1 MVTHRFLA
9 AIGVLIACALAASL
23 MTATSASARSQGFQ
37 VSNLTAK
44 PLKLKEIQ
52 LVNDAKFE
60 TGETAPPSPK
70 VGDVLMPGV
79 DNGPKYDH
87 NNIELEYGSHCCSD
101 YYARIFYGGER
112 DYGARLSPF
121 RRHASCEWFSPDPFC
136 APDGTSILFL
146 DAPGTVNELAAAD
159 PHKQSEFLRRLCH
172 DANLKKLVTCEFD
185 VTQPEKATF
194 GSPHLVGLTAPNCAE
209 ETGNAQIDAEN
220 TIDVDLEEKDKTGT
234 ENSLDVKIGVEAQ
247 FGLFVEK
254 LRLSIETSY
263 GHKWTSEH
271 EFAKKLSYKVRPGY
285 IGWVVATNPVSR
297 ALGDL
302 TVKIGNTTVVMRGV
316 YFDNPDPD
324 REGEVQWKPVREKM
338 TPEQL
343 TEICED
349 GNLSARAEAF
359 HATISQQG
367 TRGADVMYGGREST
381 TLVARG
387 GNDILRGASGH
398 DRLFGGPGRDR
409 IFAGPGSDTIVDS
422 RGRTWVSTGAGGHSG
437 PDSVDVRDGQG
448 NDTVICGSGDATV
461 LADRGDRV
469 SRRCSGRR

>member
-1 MVTHRFLA
+1 MGHTGRFLA
-9 AIGVLIACALAASL
+9 AIVVLIACVLAASL
-23 MTATSASARSQGFQ
+23 MTAATASARSQAFH
-37 VSNLTAK
+37 VYNLTAK
-44 PLKLKEIQ
+44 PLKLNEIQ

-60 TGETAPPSPK
+60 TGETAPPTPK
-70 VGDVLMPGV
+70 VGDILMPGV

-87 NNIELEYGSHCCSD
+87 NHVELEYGTHCCSD
-101 YYARIFYGGER
+101 YYARLFYGGER
-112 DYGARLSPF
+112 DYGAMLSPF
-121 RRHASCEWFSPDPFC
+121 RRHAYCEWFSRDPFC
-136 APDGTSILFL
+136 TPDGDSILFL
-146 DAPGTVNELAAAD
+146 DAPGTVHELVAAD

-209 ETGNAQIDAEN
+209 ETGNPQIDAEN
-220 TIDVDLEEKDKTGT
+220 AIEVDLEEKDKTGT

-254 LRLSIETSY
+254 LRTSIETSY

-271 EFAKKLSYKVRPGY
+271 SFAKKLSYKVRPGY

-302 TVKIGNTTVVMRGV
+302 TVKIGNTKVVMRGV
-316 YFDNPDPD
+316 YFDSPDPD

-338 TPEQL
+338 TAEQL
-343 TEICED
+343 KEICED
-349 GNLSARAEAF
+349 GKASARAEAF
-359 HATISQQG
+359 YATIRQQG
-367 TRGADVMYGGREST
+367 TRGANTMYGGREST

-387 GNDILRGASGH
+387 GKDILRGASGN
-398 DRLFGGPGRDR
+398 DRLYGGPGRDR

-422 RGRTWVSTGAGGHSG
+422 RGATRVSTGAGGRVG
-437 PDSVDVRDGQG
+437 PDYVDVRDGHG
-448 NDTVICGSGDATV
+448 NDTVICGSDRATV
-461 LADRGDRV
+461 KADRRDRV
-469 SRRCSGRR
+469 RNCGG